1 MIYPDGGALP
11 PPLESG
17 GVFSDIVGQSGQLR
31 LCLCAE
37 GTGKSFGQVGC
48 VDQMLRNGLPPSV
61 LCNMCKKLAGVYADA
76 PFV

>member
-1 MIYPDGGALP
+1 MIYLDEGAMQ
-11 PPLESG
+11 PLLECG

-48 VDQMLRNGLPPSV
+48 VAQMLGNGLCATIFCDV
-61 LCNMCKKLAGVYADA
+61 RKKLAGIHVVASFA
-76 PFV
+76 